1 MFVFLGLYRK
11 SWAMRIKAQI
21 LGVFMKF
28 SLGKKNLLRMV
39 VSSNAKHQGGIWRE
53 LYFLCKI
60 SIVAWQTMGAL
71 GDWKA
76 VRMNRESAGCVR
88 VSAWGLCPKAPF
100 SACHNK
106 VAQGLVFPGSLAI
119 FYYSTLHNK
128 KHLLISA
135 DQRPLLK
142 QEKGRKRGGRER
154 EKKIE
159 KPWTDPPNTRAT
171 IGSFST
177 GQRDFF
183 FSFCHNKVSNQVRED
198 WTFLPYP
205 HPCFASHFLSFLL
218 WRWWRLCFASKDGFR
233 SNCQGLISEVY
244 FCYTGR

>member
-1 MFVFLGLYRK
+1 
-11 SWAMRIKAQI
+11 
-21 LGVFMKF
+21 
-28 SLGKKNLLRMV
+28 MV
-39 VSSNAKHQGGIWRE
+39 VSPNAKHQGGIWRE

-142 QEKGRKRGGRER
+142 QEKGRKRVGGER

-183 FSFCHNKVSNQVRED
+183 FFFLQQQSFQSGQRGLD
-198 WTFLPYP
+198 FPPLPP
-205 HPCFASHFLSFLL
+205 LLFSLSLSFLL
-218 WRWWRLCFASKDGFR
+218 ALKMMET
-233 SNCQGLISEVY
+233 L
-244 FCYTGR
+244 FCK

>member
-1 MFVFLGLYRK
+1 M
-11 SWAMRIKAQI
+11 
-21 LGVFMKF
+21 
-28 SLGKKNLLRMV
+28 LRMV
-39 VSSNAKHQGGIWRE
+39 VSPNAKHQGGIWKE

-71 GDWKA
+71 GDCKA

-106 VAQGLVFPGSLAI
+106 VAQGLVFPGSPAI

-135 DQRPLLK
+135 DQRPLSK
-142 QEKGRKRGGRER
+142 QEKERKREGGRER
-154 EKKIE
+154 EKAIE

-171 IGSFST
+171 IGTFST
-177 GQRDFF
+177 GQSDFF
-183 FSFCHNKVSNQVRED
+183 F
-198 WTFLPYP
+198 FLFATTKFPIRSQRTGLSPYP
-205 HPCFASHFLSFLL
+205 HPCFPSHSLPFLI

-233 SNCQGLISEVY
+233 SNCQGCLILEVHP
-244 FCYTGR
+244 CCIGR

>member
-1 MFVFLGLYRK
+1 
-11 SWAMRIKAQI
+11 
-21 LGVFMKF
+21 
-28 SLGKKNLLRMV
+28 MV
-39 VSSNAKHQGGIWRE
+39 VSPNAKHQGGIWRE

-142 QEKGRKRGGRER
+142 QEKGRKRVGGER

-205 HPCFASHFLSFLL
+205 HSCFPSHSLSFLL
-218 WRWWRLCFASKDGFR
+218 WRWWRHCFASKDGFR
-233 SNCQGLISEVY
+233 SNCQGLILEVY
-244 FCYTGR
+244 PCYTGR

>member
-1 MFVFLGLYRK
+1 
-11 SWAMRIKAQI
+11 
-21 LGVFMKF
+21 
-28 SLGKKNLLRMV
+28 MV
-39 VSSNAKHQGGIWRE
+39 VSPNAKHQGGIWKE

-76 VRMNRESAGCVR
+76 VRMNSESAGCVR

-100 SACHNK
+100 SACHNE
-106 VAQGLVFPGSLAI
+106 VAQGLVFPGSPAI

-142 QEKGRKRGGRER
+142 QEKGRKRGERER

-159 KPWTDPPNTRAT
+159 KPWADPPNTRAT
-171 IGSFST
+171 IGTFST
-177 GQRDFF
+177 GQRDCF
-183 FSFCHNKVSNQVRED
+183 FSFLPQQSFQSGQRGLD
-198 WTFLPYP
+198 FPPYP
-205 HPCFASHFLSFLL
+205 HPCFPSHFLSSLL

-233 SNCQGLISEVY
+233 SNCQGLILKVY
-244 FCYTGR
+244 PCHIGR

>member
-1 MFVFLGLYRK
+1 M
-11 SWAMRIKAQI
+11 
-21 LGVFMKF
+21 
-28 SLGKKNLLRMV
+28 LRMV
-39 VSSNAKHQGGIWRE
+39 VSPNAKHQGGIWKE

-71 GDWKA
+71 GDCKA

-106 VAQGLVFPGSLAI
+106 VAQGLVFPGSPAI

-135 DQRPLLK
+135 DQRPLSK
-142 QEKGRKRGGRER
+142 QEKGRKREGGRER
-154 EKKIE
+154 EKEIE

-171 IGSFST
+171 IGTFST
-177 GQRDFF
+177 GQSDFFF
-183 FSFCHNKVSNQVRED
+183 FSFCHNKVSNQVTED
-198 WTFLPYP
+198 WTFPLPP
-205 HPCFASHFLSFLL
+205 PLFSLSLSSLL
-218 WRWWRLCFASKDGFR
+218 DLKMMET
-233 SNCQGLISEVY
+233 L
-244 FCYTGR
+244 FCK

>member
-1 MFVFLGLYRK
+1 
-11 SWAMRIKAQI
+11 
-21 LGVFMKF
+21 
-28 SLGKKNLLRMV
+28 MV
-39 VSSNAKHQGGIWRE
+39 VSPNAKHQGGIWRE

-106 VAQGLVFPGSLAI
+106 VAQGLDFPGSLAI

-142 QEKGRKRGGRER
+142 QEKGRKRGGERER
-154 EKKIE
+154 KEDWETLNRPSQYKSNHRHFLNWPK
-159 KPWTDPPNTRAT
+159 R
-171 IGSFST
+171 FF
-177 GQRDFF
+177 FF

-198 WTFLPYP
+198 WTFPPTPTPVFPLTLFPS
-205 HPCFASHFLSFLL
+205 CSED
-218 WRWWRLCFASKDGFR
+218 DGDFVLQVR
-233 SNCQGLISEVY
+233 MALGQIAKVSS
-244 FCYTGR
+244 

>member
-1 MFVFLGLYRK
+1 
-11 SWAMRIKAQI
+11 
-21 LGVFMKF
+21 
-28 SLGKKNLLRMV
+28 MV

-183 FSFCHNKVSNQVRED
+183 SFCHNKVSNQVRED

-205 HPCFASHFLSFLL
+205 HPCFASHSLSFLL

>member
-1 MFVFLGLYRK
+1 
-11 SWAMRIKAQI
+11 
-21 LGVFMKF
+21 
-28 SLGKKNLLRMV
+28 MV
-39 VSSNAKHQGGIWRE
+39 VSPNAKHQGGIWRE

-142 QEKGRKRGGRER
+142 QEKGRKRGGERER
-154 EKKIE
+154 KEDWETLNRPSQYKSNHRHFLNWPK
-159 KPWTDPPNTRAT
+159 R
-171 IGSFST
+171 
-177 GQRDFF
+177 FF
-183 FSFCHNKVSNQVRED
+183 F
-198 WTFLPYP
+198 FL
-205 HPCFASHFLSFLL
+205 FATTKFPIRSERTGLSPLPPPLFSLSLSFLL
-218 WRWWRLCFASKDGFR
+218 ALKMMET
-233 SNCQGLISEVY
+233 L
-244 FCYTGR
+244 FCK

>member
-1 MFVFLGLYRK
+1 MRNVV
-11 SWAMRIKAQI
+11 WALQRALLSVQ
-21 LGVFMKF
+21 
-28 SLGKKNLLRMV
+28 NLHCCL
-39 VSSNAKHQGGIWRE
+39 
-53 LYFLCKI
+53 
-60 SIVAWQTMGAL
+60 
-71 GDWKA
+71 A

-154 EKKIE
+154 EKIE
-159 KPWTDPPNTRAT
+159 KP
-171 IGSFST
+171 
-177 GQRDFF
+177 
-183 FSFCHNKVSNQVRED
+183 
-198 WTFLPYP
+198 
-205 HPCFASHFLSFLL
+205 
-218 WRWWRLCFASKDGFR
+218 
-233 SNCQGLISEVY
+233 
-244 FCYTGR
+244 

>member
-1 MFVFLGLYRK
+1 M
-11 SWAMRIKAQI
+11 
-21 LGVFMKF
+21 
-28 SLGKKNLLRMV
+28 LRMV
-39 VSSNAKHQGGIWRE
+39 VSPNANHQEGIWRE

-154 EKKIE
+154 KEDWETLNRPSQYKSNHRNFLNWPKRFFFFFL
-159 KPWTDPPNTRAT
+159 PQQ
-171 IGSFST
+171 SFQS
-177 GQRDFF
+177 GQRGLD
-183 FSFCHNKVSNQVRED
+183 
-198 WTFLPYP
+198 FLPYP
-205 HPCFASHFLSFLL
+205 HPCFPSHSLSFLL

-233 SNCQGLISEVY
+233 SNCQGLILEVY
-244 FCYTGR
+244 SCYIGR

>member
-1 MFVFLGLYRK
+1 
-11 SWAMRIKAQI
+11 
-21 LGVFMKF
+21 
-28 SLGKKNLLRMV
+28 MV
-39 VSSNAKHQGGIWRE
+39 VSPNAKHQGGIWRE

-142 QEKGRKRGGRER
+142 QEKGRKRVGGER

-183 FSFCHNKVSNQVRED
+183 FF
-198 WTFLPYP
+198 FLPQQSFQSGQRGLDFP
-205 HPCFASHFLSFLL
+205 PLPPLLFSLSLSFLL
-218 WRWWRLCFASKDGFR
+218 ALKMMET
-233 SNCQGLISEVY
+233 L
-244 FCYTGR
+244 FCK

>member
-1 MFVFLGLYRK
+1 MK
-11 SWAMRIKAQI
+11 IKAQI
-21 LGVFMKF
+21 LGVFVKF
-28 SLGKKNLLRMV
+28 SLGKKLLRMV
-39 VSSNAKHQGGIWRE
+39 VSPNAKHQGGIWRE

-142 QEKGRKRGGRER
+142 QEKERKRGGGRER
-154 EKKIE
+154 KEDWETLNRPSQYKSNHRQFLNWPKRFFFFFL
-159 KPWTDPPNTRAT
+159 PQQ
-171 IGSFST
+171 SFQS
-177 GQRDFF
+177 GQRGLDFPPLPPLL
-183 FSFCHNKVSNQVRED
+183 FSLS
-198 WTFLPYP
+198 
-205 HPCFASHFLSFLL
+205 LSFLL
-218 WRWWRLCFASKDGFR
+218 ALKMMET
-233 SNCQGLISEVY
+233 L
-244 FCYTGR
+244 FCK